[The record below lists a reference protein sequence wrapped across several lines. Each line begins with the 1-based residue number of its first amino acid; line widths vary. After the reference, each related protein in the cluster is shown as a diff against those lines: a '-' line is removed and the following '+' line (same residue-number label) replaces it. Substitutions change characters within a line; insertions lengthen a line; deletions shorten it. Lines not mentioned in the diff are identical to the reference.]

1 MPSLLPPPLR
11 ARSVKHNPI
20 ALRIISTLVPD
31 EELARRTESDIMQ
44 FKERNRILFQRYSY
58 LVRELVGRVSLLP
71 LSDDFDVEVD
81 ELINTEV

>member
-1 MPSLLPPPLR
+1 
-11 ARSVKHNPI
+11 
-20 ALRIISTLVPD
+20 
-31 EELARRTESDIMQ
+31 MQ